1 MSPTGTGRMEA
12 GVSLTEPPPVC
23 LDDVERLAASLV
35 PADVWDFI
43 QGGSGS
49 EHTLGANRAALDD
62 VALVPRVL
70 RGAGTGV
77 TRTRLVGTAS
87 AMPVAIAPMAYH
99 RLLHPEGELAMAA
112 AARAADVPFTAGM
125 LSSCSLESI
134 AQVGASVWFQLYWL
148 NDRGRMRELIGRAER
163 AGCRALVIT
172 VDVPVM
178 GRRLRDLRNAFALPP
193 GVSPVNLDAGPSEA
207 HGRVAGGSSV
217 AEHTRA
223 VFDPSVTWQDLEWLR
238 EQSTLPLIVKG
249 VLDGG
254 DAARAVVCGADA
266 VVVSNHGGRQ
276 LDGSPASVAVLPRV
290 RESVGDACQVL
301 LDSGVRSGT
310 DILRALALGASGV
323 MVGRP
328 LLWGLAL
335 GGATGAGQVL
345 SLLRAEFA
353 DCLTLA
359 GCADPTE
366 AGGLRTL
373 LGPKAVLREGPGA
386 HGEGGHD
393 H

>member
-1 MSPTGTGRMEA
+1 MSPTGTGRFEA
-12 GVSLTEPPPVC
+12 EVSLTEGPPVC
-23 LDDVERLAASLV
+23 LDDVERLAASRV
-35 PADVWDFI
+35 PADVWDFV

-49 EHTLGANRAALDD
+49 ERTLEANRAALDD

-70 RGAGTGV
+70 RGAGAGNTH
-77 TRTRLVGTAS
+77 TRLVGTAC

-112 AARAADVPFTAGM
+112 AARAADVPFTVGM

-134 AQVGASVWFQLYWL
+134 AQVGASIWFQLYWL
-148 NDRGRMRELIGRAER
+148 SDRGRMLGLIGRAEQ

-178 GRRLRDLRNAFALPP
+178 GRRLRDLRNEFVLPSW
-193 GVSPVNLDAGPSEA
+193 VSPVNLDAGPSEA
-207 HGRVAGGSSV
+207 HGRVAGGSAV
-217 AEHTRA
+217 AEHTRT

-238 EQSTLPLIVKG
+238 EQSALPLIVKG

-254 DAARAVVCGADA
+254 DAARAVACGADA

-276 LDGSPASVAVLPRV
+276 LDGSPASVAVLPQV
-290 RESVGDACQVL
+290 REAVGDDCQVL

-359 GCADPTE
+359 GCADPGE

-373 LGPKAVLREGPGA
+373 LGPKAALRQGPSGC
-386 HGEGGHD
+386 GEGGHD

>member
-1 MSPTGTGRMEA
+1 MSPADTGRIEA
-12 GVSLTEPPPVC
+12 GVRLAEPAPVC
-23 LDDVERLAASLV
+23 LADVERLAVSQV
-35 PADVWDFI
+35 PADVRDFV
-43 QGGSGS
+43 QGGSGG
-49 EHTLGANRAALDD
+49 ERTLAANRSALDD
-62 VALVPRVL
+62 VAVVPRVL
-70 RGAGTGV
+70 RGAGAGD
-77 TRTRLVGTAS
+77 TRSRLVGTAC

-99 RLLHPEGELAMAA
+99 RLLHPEGELATAA
-112 AARAADVPFTAGM
+112 AALAAQVPFTVGM

-134 AQVGASVWFQLYWL
+134 AQVGASIWFQLYWL
-148 NDRGRMRELIGRAER
+148 SDRRRMLDLIGRAER
-163 AGCRALVIT
+163 AGCQALVIT

-178 GRRLRDLRNAFALPP
+178 GRRLRDLRNEFVLPSW
-193 GVSPVNLDAGPSEA
+193 VSAVNLEDGPSAA
-207 HGRVAGGSSV
+207 HGRVAGGSAV
-217 AEHTRA
+217 AEHTRT
-223 VFDPSVTWQDLEWLR
+223 VFDPAVTWQDLEWLR
-238 EQSTLPLIVKG
+238 EQTTLPLIVKG

-254 DAARAVVCGADA
+254 DAARAAACGADA

-276 LDGSPASVAVLPRV
+276 LDGSPASVAVLPQV
-290 RESVGDACQVL
+290 REAVPDDCQVL

-335 GGATGAGQVL
+335 GGAAGAGQVL

-359 GCADPTE
+359 GCADPGE
-366 AGGLRTL
+366 AGELRTL
-373 LGPKAVLREGPGA
+373 LGPKAVLRQGPRGR
-386 HGEGGHD
+386 GGGGHD